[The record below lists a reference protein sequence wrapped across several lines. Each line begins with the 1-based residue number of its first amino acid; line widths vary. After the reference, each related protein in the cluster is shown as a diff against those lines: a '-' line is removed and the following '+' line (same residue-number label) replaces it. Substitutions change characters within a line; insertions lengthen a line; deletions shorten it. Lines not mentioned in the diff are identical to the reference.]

1 MKSMHWLSCL
11 DKAVKT
17 DHGYTT
23 VLPASR
29 KMDVKSAR
37 LSLQRS
43 NDQLRRAHEELS

>member
-1 MKSMHWLSCL
+1 MKSKQKSMHWLSCL

-17 DHGYTT
+17 DHDGYTT

-37 LSLQRS
+37 LSLRRS
-43 NDQLRRAHEELS
+43 NDQL